1 VADLPQ
7 PFVLK
12 MDSPAAEAP
21 KAGSSAGEA
30 TKYLRETAKWIVGG
44 VVATAG
50 AVLAGSSLTNLGSL
64 DPVDDIGRLGLAV
77 AGAILGFV
85 SIGWLMAKALDVFKI
100 SSVSLERLEQAGAGS
115 DWEWLRKVVES
126 EFGLSATGED
136 SLTELL
142 KSPRDPPVPSIRAAV
157 PYFYVRSKFETLVW
171 WLPWTVA
178 GAAVGFGLFAWAAN
192 PPEPAKPAAKP
203 PALLI
208 NWP

>member
-1 VADLPQ
+1 MKL
-7 PFVLK
+7 
-12 MDSPAAEAP
+12 DSSTSDEP
-21 KAGSSAGEA
+21 KGGSTAGEA

-64 DPVDDIGRLGLAV
+64 DPREDCGRLGLAV
-77 AGAILGFV
+77 AGAALGFL

-100 SSVSLERLEQAGAGS
+100 SSVSLERLEKAGQGS
-115 DWEWLRKVVES
+115 EWEWLRKEVES
-126 EFGLSATGED
+126 EFGLSAKGEE

-171 WLPWTVA
+171 WLPWTVT
-178 GAAVGFGLFAWAAN
+178 GAAAGFGLFAWAAN
-192 PPEPAKPAAKP
+192 PPEPAKPVVKP
-203 PALLI
+203 PAI
-208 NWP
+208 VVNWP